1 MRAYGEPLRGV
12 PDWAMESS
20 AATSAERSFSAEE
33 DAFGASQSAQ
43 AAPRLT
49 STKVSL
55 EEDVVGGPT
64 TDDDGATTST
74 GASAKEGAPL
84 RPAAC
89 STTTMLLF
97 DRSERER
104 ALYAPCVPPAGLLT

>member
-1 MRAYGEPLRGV
+1 MATKV
-12 PDWAMESS
+12 PVKMA
-20 AATSAERSFSAEE
+20 
-33 DAFGASQSAQ
+33 
-43 AAPRLT
+43 
-49 STKVSL
+49 TKVSL

-104 ALYAPCVPPAGLLT
+104 ALYAPCVPSWPANVSPGGSVVGWKDKIQNGPEWSSFSNLMRLFGAGAETGPN